1 MNDSIVSMMKA
12 VPSQFS
18 SLLREPNLRSRWE
31 KVRKF
36 FYLRE
41 STYDISNRCNLNCDG
56 CYYYKG
62 EKFRAT
68 ENRNPDDWRQ
78 LMRAEKERGVTFVV
92 LAGAEPAL
100 EPDLLRVCYE
110 EMPLGC
116 IATNGIKHIP
126 DSIGYRIH
134 ISVWGNDRSNIHRQG
149 EENILPRQLDN
160 YRGDE
165 RAVFVY
171 TFTRNNIDEAPEVVE
186 TLVTNGCTV
195 TFNMFSSPIGYQGN
209 LRHTEESLLKTRECM
224 LRLLELYP
232 EQVLFSSYN
241 SVVHTFHKGLHDTF
255 SCPYPRMN
263 PSSAIGLGRS
273 FRQYRTDLTWNR
285 TASCCV
291 PDTDCSDCRHYAS
304 GSAIVTARLHRHA
317 EDRARF
323 TAWLDYVDTYL
334 AVWVMGY
341 KKGENLNHD
350 RVAPPGFDSC

>member
-1 MNDSIVSMMKA
+1 MIDLMTSAVKA
-12 VPSQFS
+12 APAQFS
-18 SLLREPNLRSRWE
+18 NLLREPTIRTRWE

-36 FYLRE
+36 FFLRE
-41 STYDISNRCNLNCDG
+41 STYDMSNRCNLRCDG

-62 EKFRAT
+62 EKFHAA

-100 EPDLLRVCYE
+100 VPDLLQVCYK

-126 DSIGYRIH
+126 ASVDYRIH
-134 ISVWGNDRSNIHRQG
+134 ISVWGNDHTSAKTRG
-149 EENILPRQLDN
+149 VENILKHQLDN
-160 YRGDE
+160 YQGDD

-171 TFTRNNIDEAPEVVE
+171 SFTRDNINEAPEVVE
-186 TLVTNGCTV
+186 TLANHGCKV
-195 TFNMFSSPIGYQGN
+195 TFNIFSSPVGYIGN

-224 LRLLELYP
+224 LRLLDRYP
-232 EQVLFSSYN
+232 KQVLFSAYN
-241 SVVHTFHKGLHDTF
+241 SVVHTFQRGLHDTF
-255 SCPYPRMN
+255 SCSYPRMN
-263 PSSAIGLGRS
+263 PSTAIGLGRS

-291 PDTDCSDCRHYAS
+291 PDTDCADCRHYAS

-317 EDRARF
+317 EDRAHF

-334 AVWVMGY
+334 AVWVKGY
-341 KKGENLNHD
+341 QKSENLNND
-350 RVAPPGFDSC
+350 MVLPPGFDSY